1 MYVFGTSALLKLD
14 ATQIIK
20 CVNSKNM
27 VQFYLGS
34 QHIFARG
41 GGQVVIMLVLNSE
54 DTISNPAEV
63 HDYSVKIVVEESETK
78 QN

>member
-1 MYVFGTSALLKLD
+1 M
-14 ATQIIK
+14 
-20 CVNSKNM
+20 
-27 VQFYLGS
+27 
-34 QHIFARG
+34 ARG